1 MINTEVA
8 PIGISRI
15 DFIGKNVMFLHLTNE
30 RTVLVP
36 LDKFKPSADLTSE
49 QREDF
54 EIIDDHYLSFLALDE
69 VYSLKELIGIE

>member
-1 MINTEVA
+1 MIHTEIV
-8 PIGISRI
+8 PLGISKI

-36 LDKFKPSADLTSE
+36 LDKFQPIADLTPE
-49 QREDF
+49 QREEF
-54 EIIDDHYLSFLALDE
+54 EIIDDQYLSFLALDE